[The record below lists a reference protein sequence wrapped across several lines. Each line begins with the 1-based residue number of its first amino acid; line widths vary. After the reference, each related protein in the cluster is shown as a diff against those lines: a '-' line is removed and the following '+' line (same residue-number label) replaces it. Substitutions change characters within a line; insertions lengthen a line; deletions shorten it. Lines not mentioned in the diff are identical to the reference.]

1 MRLSGGVFMGI
12 IFLTVGIILLLN
24 SIFNFNINIFKLT
37 IGILIVLF
45 GVFVLFNGFGFQDSK
60 DSRSI
65 IFREGAIRVS
75 EVHDKYNIVFASGT
89 IDLSKVKIEDEVKK
103 IEVNT
108 IFAEGKVILNPDI
121 PTLIKASSAFGE
133 LELPD
138 RSSVIFSSQKY
149 RIGDISTNQGYLEI
163 EASAVFGKLK
173 FITTN

>member
-1 MRLSGGVFMGI
+1 MRLFGGVFMGI
-12 IFLTVGIILLLN
+12 VFLTVGIILLLN
-24 SIFNFNINIFKLT
+24 TFFNFNINVFKLT
-37 IGILIVLF
+37 IGILIVFF
-45 GVFVLFNGFGFQDSK
+45 GVSILFNGFGFQDS
-60 DSRSI
+60 RNI
-65 IFREGAIRVS
+65 VFREGIIRVS
-75 EVHDKYNIVFASGT
+75 EVQDEYNIIFSSGT
-89 IDLSKVKIEDEVKK
+89 VDLSKVKIEGKVKK

-108 IFAEGKVILNPDI
+108 IFAEGKVILNPDV

-149 RIGDISTNQGYLEI
+149 RIGDISTDKGYLEI

>member
-1 MRLSGGVFMGI
+1 MRLFGGVFMGI

-45 GVFVLFNGFGFQDSK
+45 GVFILFNGFGFQDS
-60 DSRSI
+60 RNI
-65 IFREGAIRVS
+65 VFREGIIRVS
-75 EVHDKYNIVFASGT
+75 EVQNEYNIIFSSGT
-89 IDLSKVKIEDEVKK
+89 VDLSKVKIEDEVRK
-103 IEVNT
+103 IEVHT
-108 IFAEGKVILNPDI
+108 IFADGKVILNPNI

-149 RIGDISTNQGYLEI
+149 KMGDISANQGYLEI

-173 FITTN
+173 IITTH

>member
-24 SIFNFNINIFKLT
+24 SFFNLNINIFKLT
-37 IGILIVLF
+37 VGIIIVLF

-60 DSRSI
+60 NI
-65 IFREGAIRVS
+65 VFGEEIIRVS
-75 EVHDKYNIVFASGT
+75 EVQDEYNIVFASGT
-89 IDLSKVKIEDEVKK
+89 VDLSKVKIEDEVKK

-133 LELPD
+133 LKLPD
-138 RSSVIFSSQKY
+138 RSSVVFGSQKY

-163 EASAVFGKLK
+163 EASAVFGSLK

>member
-24 SIFNFNINIFKLT
+24 SFFNLNINIFKLT
-37 IGILIVLF
+37 VGIIIVLF
-45 GVFVLFNGFGFQDSK
+45 GVFVLFNGFGFQDS
-60 DSRSI
+60 RNI
-65 IFREGAIRVS
+65 VFRGGIIRVS
-75 EVHDKYNIVFASGT
+75 EAQDEYNIIFASGT
-89 IDLSKVKIEDEVKK
+89 VDLSKVKIENGVKK
-103 IEVNT
+103 IKVNT

-138 RSSVIFSSQKY
+138 RSSAIFGSQEYK
-149 RIGDISTNQGYLEI
+149 IGDIGTDQGYLEI
-163 EASAVFGKLK
+163 KANAVFGSLK

>member
-1 MRLSGGVFMGI
+1 MRLFGGAFMGI

-24 SIFNFNINIFKLT
+24 SFFNFNINIFKLT
-37 IGILIVLF
+37 VGIVVVLF
-45 GVFVLFNGFGFQDSK
+45 GVFILFNGFGFQDS
-60 DSRSI
+60 RNI
-65 IFREGAIRVS
+65 VFREGTIRVS
-75 EVHDKYNIVFASGT
+75 EVQDEYNIIFASGT
-89 IDLSKVKIEDEVKK
+89 VDLSKVKIEDEVKK
-103 IEVNT
+103 IKVNT
-108 IFAEGKVILNPDI
+108 IFAEGKVILNPDV

-163 EASAVFGKLK
+163 KASAVFGKLK

>member
-1 MRLSGGVFMGI
+1 MRIFGGVFMGI

-37 IGILIVLF
+37 IGIFIVLF
-45 GVFVLFNGFGFQDSK
+45 GVFILFNGFGFQS
-60 DSRSI
+60 SRNI
-65 IFREGAIRVS
+65 VFREGIIRVS
-75 EVHDKYNIVFASGT
+75 EVQDEYNIIFSSGT
-89 IDLSKVKIEDEVKK
+89 VDLSKVKIEGKVKK

-108 IFAEGKVILNPDI
+108 IFADGKVILSPDV

-173 FITTN
+173 IITTN